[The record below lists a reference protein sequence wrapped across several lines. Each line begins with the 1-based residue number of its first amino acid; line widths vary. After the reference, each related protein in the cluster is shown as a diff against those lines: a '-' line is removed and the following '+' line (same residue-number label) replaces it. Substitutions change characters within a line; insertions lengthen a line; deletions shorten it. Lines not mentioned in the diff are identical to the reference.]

1 MSEAA
6 VRERRIIEG
15 HMAGAAREKRITEGH
30 MTDAVRTKKVT
41 EKRVTMIPQRIQPLT
56 QLPLQTMVKRKVA
69 GYARVSTDSEE
80 QENSYEAQVDYFT
93 DYIRQRDDW
102 EFVKVYTDEGV
113 TGTSTRRREGFNEM
127 IADALAGCID
137 LIVTKSVSRFARN
150 TVDSLTTI
158 RELKAHG
165 VEVYFQKENIYT
177 FDGKGELLL
186 TIMSSLAQEESRSI
200 SENVTW
206 GIRKSFSDGKV
217 SMNYK
222 SFLGYRRGEDDTPEI
237 VPEEAEIVQTIYRRF
252 LEGNTVHEI
261 ARALT
266 AAGIPTPMK
275 RRVWCETTVQSILT
289 NEKYM
294 GDAVLQK
301 TFCTDFLTKKMK
313 KNEGELP
320 QYHVRNSHPAIV
332 SAEVFELVQMEIES
346 RRQYGSRYSG
356 RGVFASKIV
365 CADCGGFFGS
375 KVWHSNDPYRTVI
388 WRCNRKYENKG
399 QCCTTPHVREEA
411 IKAGFVQVMARL
423 LSDREEVLQDCSRV
437 LDEVLSTDEQ
447 KKQIAKLQDQAVG
460 LAQRIRSLVN
470 ENAKTQ
476 MTEEEFK
483 PEYDRLAVRY
493 EKLAER
499 IAAIQREKDD
509 REYRAKRISL
519 FMRMLAGQEECLEF
533 DPALFTAYV
542 EKVVVSGTKKDVR
555 LRFLLRDG
563 SEYKVD
569 RIL

>member
-6 VRERRIIEG
+6 RVR
-15 HMAGAAREKRITEGH
+15 K
-30 MTDAVRTKKVT
+30 
-41 EKRVTMIPQRIQPLT
+41 VTMIPQRIQPLT
-56 QLPLQTMVKRKVA
+56 QLPLHVVAKRKVA

-93 DYIRQRDDW
+93 EYIKSNEAW
-102 EFVKVYTDEGV
+102 EFVKVYTDEGISGV
-113 TGTSTRRREGFNEM
+113 STRRREGFNEM
-127 IADALAGCID
+127 IADALAGKIE

-222 SFLGYRRGEDDTPEI
+222 SFLGYRRGEDDMPEI

-252 LEGNTVHEI
+252 LEGSTVHEI
-261 ARALT
+261 AKALT
-266 AAGIPTPMK
+266 AAGVPTPMK
-275 RRVWCETTVQSILT
+275 RKTWSETTVQSILT

-294 GDAVLQK
+294 GDALLQK

-346 RRQYGSRYSG
+346 RRQFGSRYSG
-356 RGVFASKIV
+356 HGVFASRIV
-365 CADCGGFFGS
+365 CADCGGFYGS

-388 WRCNRKYENKG
+388 WRCNRKYEKG
-399 QCCTTPHVREEA
+399 KRCTTPHVKEE
-411 IKAGFVQVMARL
+411 IVKAGFVQVMARL
-423 LSDREEVLQDCSRV
+423 LASRQEVLEDCKRV
-437 LDEVLSTDEQ
+437 LDEVLTTDEQ
-447 KKQIAKLQDQAVG
+447 ARQIAKLQDQAVG
-460 LAQRIRSLVN
+460 LAQRIRGLVN
-470 ENAKTQ
+470 ENARTQ
-476 MTEEEFK
+476 MTEDEFT
-483 PEYDRLAVRY
+483 PEYDRLVSQY
-493 EKLAER
+493 EKLAAK
-499 IAAIQREKDD
+499 IAAIQREKEDK
-509 REYRAKRISL
+509 EYRAKRISL

-533 DPALFTAYV
+533 DPAVFTAFV

-555 LRFLLRDG
+555 LRFVLRDG
-563 SEYKVD
+563 SEYRVD
-569 RIL
+569 GVR

>member
-6 VRERRIIEG
+6 RVR
-15 HMAGAAREKRITEGH
+15 K
-30 MTDAVRTKKVT
+30 
-41 EKRVTMIPQRIQPLT
+41 VTMIPQRIQPLT
-56 QLPLQTMVKRKVA
+56 QLPLHAVAKRKVA

-80 QENSYEAQVDYFT
+80 QENSYEAQVEYFT
-93 DYIRQRDDW
+93 DYIKQREDW
-102 EFVKVYTDEGV
+102 EFVRVYTDEGISGV
-113 TGTSTRRREGFNEM
+113 STRRREGFNEM
-127 IADALAGCID
+127 IADALAGKIE

-222 SFLGYRRGEDDTPEI
+222 SFLGYRRGEDDMPEI

-252 LEGNTVHEI
+252 LEGSTVHEI
-261 ARALT
+261 AKALT
-266 AAGIPTPMK
+266 AAGVPTPMK
-275 RRVWCETTVQSILT
+275 RKTWSETTIQSILT

-294 GDAVLQK
+294 GDAILQK

-346 RRQYGSRYSG
+346 RRQFGSRYSG
-356 RGVFASKIV
+356 RGVFASRIV
-365 CADCGGFFGS
+365 CSDCGGFYGS

-388 WRCNRKYENKG
+388 WRCNRKYEKG
-399 QCCTTPHVREEA
+399 KHCTTPHVKEEA
-411 IKAGFVQVMARL
+411 VKAGFVQVMARL
-423 LSDREEVLQDCSRV
+423 LASKQEVLEGCRQI
-437 LDEVLSTDEQ
+437 LNEVLTTDEQ
-447 KKQIAKLQDQAVG
+447 SRQIAKLQDQAVG
-460 LAQRIRSLVN
+460 LAQRIRGLVN
-470 ENAKTQ
+470 ENARTQ
-476 MTEEEFK
+476 MAEDEFT
-483 PEYDRLAVRY
+483 PEYDRLVSQY
-493 EKLAER
+493 EKLAAR
-499 IAAIQREKDD
+499 IATIQREKED
-509 REYRAKRISL
+509 REFRAKRISL
-519 FMRMLAGQEECLEF
+519 FMRMLGGQEECLKF
-533 DPALFTAYV
+533 DPAVFTAFV

-555 LRFLLRDG
+555 LVFVLRDG

-569 RIL
+569 GVR

>member
-6 VRERRIIEG
+6 RVR
-15 HMAGAAREKRITEGH
+15 K
-30 MTDAVRTKKVT
+30 
-41 EKRVTMIPQRIQPLT
+41 VTMIPQRIQPLT
-56 QLPLQTMVKRKVA
+56 QLPLHAVAKRKVA

-80 QENSYEAQVDYFT
+80 QENSYEAQADYFT
-93 DYIRQRDDW
+93 DYIKQREDW
-102 EFVKVYTDEGV
+102 EFVKVYTDEGISGV
-113 TGTSTRRREGFNEM
+113 STRRREGFNEM
-127 IADALAGCID
+127 IADALAGRID

-222 SFLGYRRGEDDTPEI
+222 SFLGYRRGEDDMPEI

-252 LEGNTVHEI
+252 LEGSTVHEI

-266 AAGIPTPMK
+266 AAGVPTPMK
-275 RRVWCETTVQSILT
+275 RKTWSETTVQSILT

-294 GDAVLQK
+294 GDAILQK
-301 TFCTDFLTKKMK
+301 TFCTDFLTKKVK

-332 SAEVFELVQMEIES
+332 SAEVFELVQMEIET
-346 RRQYGSRYSG
+346 RRQFGSRYSG
-356 RGVFASKIV
+356 RGVCASRIV

-388 WRCNRKYENKG
+388 WRCNRKYENKA
-399 QCCTTPHVREEA
+399 QRCSTPHVREDA
-411 IKAGFVQVMARL
+411 IKEGFVRVMTRILANKQDVLERCRQVL
-423 LSDREEVLQDCSRV
+423 E
-437 LDEVLSTDEQ
+437 EVLSTDEQ
-447 KKQIAKLQDQAVG
+447 SKQIAKLQDQAVG
-460 LAQRIRSLVN
+460 LAQRIRTLVN
-470 ENAKTQ
+470 ENARTQ
-476 MTEEEFK
+476 MTEDEFK
-483 PEYDRLAVRY
+483 PEYDRLVSQY
-493 EKLAER
+493 EKLSEKV
-499 IAAIQREKDD
+499 AAIQCEKDD
-509 REYRAKRISL
+509 KEYRAKRISL
-519 FMRMLAGQEECLEF
+519 FIRMLAEQEECLEF
-533 DPALFTAYV
+533 EPALFTAFV
-542 EKVVVSGTKKDVR
+542 ERVVVSGQKKDIR
-555 LRFLLRDG
+555 LTFVLRDG
-563 SEYKVD
+563 SEHIIDGV
-569 RIL
+569 R

>member
-6 VRERRIIEG
+6 RVR
-15 HMAGAAREKRITEGH
+15 K
-30 MTDAVRTKKVT
+30 
-41 EKRVTMIPQRIQPLT
+41 VTMIPQRIQPLT
-56 QLPLQTMVKRKVA
+56 QLPLHTVAKRKVA

-93 DYIRQRDDW
+93 EYIKSNEAW
-102 EFVKVYTDEGV
+102 EFVKVYTDEGISGV
-113 TGTSTRRREGFNEM
+113 STRRREGFNEM
-127 IADALAGCID
+127 IADALAGKIE

-222 SFLGYRRGEDDTPEI
+222 SFLGYRRGEDDMPEI

-252 LEGNTVHEI
+252 LEGSTVHEI
-261 ARALT
+261 AKALT
-266 AAGIPTPMK
+266 VAGVPTPMK
-275 RRVWCETTVQSILT
+275 RKTWSETTVQSILT

-294 GDAVLQK
+294 GDAILQK
-301 TFCTDFLTKKMK
+301 TFCADFLTKKMK

-346 RRQYGSRYSG
+346 RRRFGSRYSG
-356 RGVFASKIV
+356 RGVFASRIV
-365 CADCGGFFGS
+365 CADCGGFYGS

-388 WRCNRKYENKG
+388 WRCNRKYEKG
-399 QCCTTPHVREEA
+399 MRCTTPHVKEEA
-411 IKAGFVQVMARL
+411 IKTGFIQVMARL
-423 LSDREEVLQDCSRV
+423 LASRQSVLEDCRRV
-437 LDEVLSTDEQ
+437 LDEVLTTDEQ
-447 KKQIAKLQDQAVG
+447 SRQIAKLQDQAVG
-460 LAQRIRSLVN
+460 LAQRIRGLVN
-470 ENAKTQ
+470 ENARTQ
-476 MTEEEFK
+476 MTEDEFT
-483 PEYDRLAVRY
+483 PEYDRLVGQY
-493 EKLAER
+493 EKLAAS
-499 IAAIQREKDD
+499 IATIQREKEDK
-509 REYRAKRISL
+509 EYRAKRISL
-519 FMRMLAGQEECLEF
+519 FMRILAGQEECLEF
-533 DPALFTAYV
+533 DPAVFTAFV
-542 EKVVVSGTKKDVR
+542 EKVVVSGTKKDIR
-555 LRFLLRDG
+555 LRFVLRDG
-563 SEYKVD
+563 SEYAIEGVTQTISHY
-569 RIL
+569 RFVPQ

>member
-6 VRERRIIEG
+6 RVR
-15 HMAGAAREKRITEGH
+15 K
-30 MTDAVRTKKVT
+30 
-41 EKRVTMIPQRIQPLT
+41 VTMIPQRIQPLT
-56 QLPLQTMVKRKVA
+56 QLPLHVVAKRKVA

-93 DYIRQRDDW
+93 EYIKSNEAW
-102 EFVKVYTDEGV
+102 EFVKVYTDEGISGV
-113 TGTSTRRREGFNEM
+113 STRRREGFNEM
-127 IADALAGCID
+127 IADALAGKIE

-222 SFLGYRRGEDDTPEI
+222 SFLGYRRGEDDMPEI

-252 LEGNTVHEI
+252 LEGSTVHEI
-261 ARALT
+261 AKALT
-266 AAGIPTPMK
+266 AAGVPTPMK
-275 RRVWCETTVQSILT
+275 RKTWSETTVQSILT

-294 GDAVLQK
+294 GDAILQK

-346 RRQYGSRYSG
+346 RRQFGSRYSG
-356 RGVFASKIV
+356 RGVFASRIV
-365 CADCGGFFGS
+365 CADCGGFYGS

-388 WRCNRKYENKG
+388 WRCNRKYEKG
-399 QCCTTPHVREEA
+399 KHCTTPHVKEEA

-423 LSDREEVLQDCSRV
+423 LASKQAVLEGCRQI
-437 LDEVLSTDEQ
+437 LDEVLTTDEQ
-447 KKQIAKLQDQAVG
+447 RRQIAKLQDQAVG
-460 LAQRIRSLVN
+460 LAQRIRGLVN
-470 ENAKTQ
+470 ENARTQ
-476 MTEEEFK
+476 MTEEEFT
-483 PEYDRLAVRY
+483 PEYDRLVSQY
-493 EKLAER
+493 EKLAAR
-499 IAAIQREKDD
+499 IAVIQQEKEEK
-509 REYRAKRISL
+509 EYRAKRISL
-519 FMRMLAGQEECLEF
+519 FMHMLAGQEKCLEF
-533 DPALFTAYV
+533 DPAVFTAFV
-542 EKVVVSGTKKDVR
+542 EKVVVSGTKKEVR
-555 LRFLLRDG
+555 LVYVLRDG
-563 SEYKVD
+563 SEYEIYGV
-569 RIL
+569 R

>member
-6 VRERRIIEG
+6 IR
-15 HMAGAAREKRITEGH
+15 
-30 MTDAVRTKKVT
+30 
-41 EKRVTMIPQRIQPLT
+41 EKRVTMIPASIQPLT
-56 QLPLQTMVKRKVA
+56 QLPLQAIVKRKVA

-80 QENSYEAQVDYFT
+80 QENSYQAQVDYFT
-93 DYIRQRDDW
+93 EFIKARDDW
-102 EFVKVYTDEGV
+102 SFVRVYTDEGISGV
-113 TGTSTRRREGFNEM
+113 STRRREGFNEM
-127 IADALAGCID
+127 IADALAGKID

-222 SFLGYRRGEDDTPEI
+222 SFLGYRRGEDDMPEI
-237 VPEEAEIVQTIYRRF
+237 VPEEAKIVQTIYRRF
-252 LEGNTVHEI
+252 LEGSTVHEI
-261 ARALT
+261 AKALT
-266 AAGIPTPMK
+266 AAGVPTPMK
-275 RRVWCETTVQSILT
+275 RKTWSETTVQSILT

-294 GDAVLQK
+294 GDAILQK

-346 RRQYGSRYSG
+346 RRQFGSRYSG
-356 RGVFASKIV
+356 RGVFASRIV
-365 CADCGGFFGS
+365 CADCGGFYGS

-388 WRCNRKYENKG
+388 WRCNRKYEKG
-399 QCCTTPHVREEA
+399 KRCTTPHVKEDA
-411 IKAGFVQVMARL
+411 VKAGFVKVMGRL
-423 LSDREEVLQDCSRV
+423 LASRQEVLEGCRQV
-437 LDEVLSTDEQ
+437 LDEVLATDEQ
-447 KKQIAKLQDQAVG
+447 ARQIAKLQDQAVG
-460 LAQRIRSLVN
+460 LAQRIRGLVN
-470 ENAKTQ
+470 ENARTQ
-476 MTEEEFK
+476 MAEDEFT
-483 PEYDRLAVRY
+483 PEYDRLVSQY
-493 EKLAER
+493 EKLAAK
-499 IAAIQREKDD
+499 IAAIQREKEGK
-509 REYRAKRISL
+509 EYRAKRISL
-519 FMRMLAGQEECLEF
+519 FMRMLARQEECLEF
-533 DPALFTAYV
+533 DPAVFTAFV

-555 LRFLLRDG
+555 LVYVLRDG
-563 SEYKVD
+563 SEYGIDGV
-569 RIL
+569 R